1 METAPFHEATRSR
14 FLTYAV
20 SVITGRAI
28 PDIRDGLK
36 PVHRRILY
44 AMYTNLRLYP
54 DARYRKSATIVGETM
69 GKYHPHG
76 DGAIYD
82 AMARMAQYFSL
93 RDPLVE
99 GHGNFGSIDGD
110 RPAAMRYTEARL
122 QPLAMELLEEI
133 RQSTVAYRPNFDGSL
148 SEPVV
153 LPASFP
159 NLLVNGT
166 EGIAVGMT
174 SDIPPH
180 NLDEVV
186 AGAIYLVDSRI
197 RSKHRKWPANAVRRL
212 VQRHIRGPD
221 FPLGGTILA
230 TEDDLVSL
238 YETGEGALTVRGEYK
253 QESKRLLVITSLP
266 YGVRKS
272 RLVERIADR
281 IARNKLPQVFDIRD
295 ESTDEIRVVLELTHK
310 SSARKVLAY
319 LFKRTELEKRI
330 HVRMTCLIPTD
341 DPQISVPRKVSLQQA
356 LEHFLE
362 FRLEVVT
369 RRLRHELEQ
378 LRRRIHILEGFEI
391 IFDALDEAIKIIR
404 SSRNR
409 TDGAQRLRHRF
420 QLSED
425 QSNAILDARL
435 YKLSQMEIMAVREEL
450 AAKRVRAAEIEQLLE
465 DTDARWKIVRTEL
478 REVRKKYGTPRRT
491 SVEPPDGSRFEYT
504 EEDFIPDETVTVI
517 VTRSGRIKRQGSY
530 SDISTIRVPEGD
542 EVGWTLEISTRS
554 TVVVWTSTGR
564 AYTLRVHEIA
574 VSPRGYGEPLQKY
587 FSFVDK
593 ERVVGVIGCDKRILP
608 RVRLEEDLFPKQ
620 GGKKTAIM
628 GMVLACSRKGFA
640 KRIVLNPYITPSR
653 KGGRMYMKIAEDD
666 SAVGAWPVTGR
677 EHLCLASQS
686 GSGLVVA
693 IGQLPE
699 LTGAARGVIAM
710 RLSEGDYVLGAA
722 VSSRATQGL
731 RAVTNRGRERIIRPT
746 LIKPTG
752 RGDWGRELIKRGC
765 FEEVRI
771 DPVEIKIAQ

>member
-14 FLTYAV
+14 FLTYAL

-44 AMYTNLRLYP
+44 AMFTNLRLYP

-82 AMARMAQYFSL
+82 AMARMAQGFSL
-93 RDPLVE
+93 RDPLVD

-110 RPAAMRYTEARL
+110 KPAAMRYTEARL

-133 RQSTVAYRPNFDGSL
+133 RHNTVSFRPNFDGTL

-186 AGAIYLVDSRI
+186 AGAIYMVDARLRSSR
-197 RSKHRKWPANAVRRL
+197 RQWPKKAVRTL
-212 VQRHIRGPD
+212 VQRYIHGPD
-221 FPLGGTILA
+221 FPLGGTILS
-230 TEDDLVSL
+230 TEDELVDL

-253 QESKRLLVITSLP
+253 QESKQQLVITSVP
-266 YGVRKS
+266 FGVRKS

-281 IARNKLPQVFDIRD
+281 IAKNKLPQVLDIRD
-295 ESTDEIRVVLELTHK
+295 ESTDEVRIVLELKRQTDPM
-310 SSARKVLAY
+310 KVLAY

-330 HVRMTCLIPTD
+330 HVRMTCLVPTS
-341 DPQISVPRKVSLQQA
+341 DPQICVPQKVNLQEA

-362 FRLEVVT
+362 FRLDVVT
-369 RRLRHELEQ
+369 RRLEHELEQ
-378 LRRRIHILEGFEI
+378 LRKRIHILEGFEI

-409 TDGAQRLRHRF
+409 ADSSQRLRHRF
-420 QLSED
+420 QLSEE
-425 QSNAILDARL
+425 QTNAILDVRL
-435 YKLSQMEIMAVREEL
+435 YKLSQLEIMAVREEL
-450 AAKRVRAAEIEQLLE
+450 AAKRERAAEIEGLLANVDE
-465 DTDARWKIVRTEL
+465 RWKIVRSEL
-478 REVRKKYGTPRRT
+478 KAIRKQYSTPRRT
-491 SVEPPDGSRFEYT
+491 TLQAPDNGSFEYT

-530 SDISTIRVPEGD
+530 SDVSSIRVQEGD
-542 EVGWTLEISTRS
+542 EVGWTLETSTRS
-554 TVVVWTSTGR
+554 TVIVWTSAGR
-564 AYTLRVHEIA
+564 AYTLRVHEVA
-574 VSPRGYGEPLQKY
+574 VSPRGFGDPLQKY
-587 FSFVDK
+587 FNFVDK
-593 ERVVGVIGCDKRILP
+593 EQVVGVTGCDDRILP
-608 RVRLEEDLFPKQ
+608 RVQPDDDLFPRS
-620 GGKKTAIM
+620 GKKGAGIK
-628 GMVLACSRKGFA
+628 GFVVACSRGGFT
-640 KRIVLNPYITPSR
+640 KRVVLDPYMTPSR
-653 KGGRMYMKIAEDD
+653 KTGRTYMQVGEDD
-666 SAVGAWPVTGR
+666 QVIGAWIASGR

-686 GSGLVVA
+686 GSGLVFS
-693 IGQLPE
+693 IKQIPE
-699 LTGAARGVIAM
+699 QKGGARGVLGM
-710 RLSEGDYVLGAA
+710 RLSEDDQILGAA
-722 VSSRATQGL
+722 LSTKATQGL
-731 RAVTNRGRERIIRPT
+731 RVMTNRGSEKIVRPT
-746 LIKPTG
+746 KVKPTG
-752 RGDWGRELIKRGC
+752 RGGKGRELIKRGS
-765 FEEVRI
+765 FENVHMEPIEVKI
-771 DPVEIKIAQ
+771 DE

>member
-44 AMYTNLRLYP
+44 AMFTNLRLYP

-82 AMARMAQYFSL
+82 AMARLAQGFSL

-133 RQSTVAYRPNFDGSL
+133 RQSTVAFRPNFDGSL

-186 AGAIYLVDSRI
+186 AGAIYLVDSRL
-197 RSKHRKWPANAVRRL
+197 RSKSRKWPGKAVRRL
-212 VQRHIRGPD
+212 VQHHIRGPD

-230 TEDDLVSL
+230 TEDDLVNL

-253 QESKRLLVITSLP
+253 QESKRLLVITSVP

-281 IARNKLPQVFDIRD
+281 IAKKKLPQVFDIRD
-295 ESTDEIRVVLELTHK
+295 ESTDEIRVVLELKRK

-341 DPQISVPRKVSLQQA
+341 DPQISVPRKVNLQQA
-356 LEHFLE
+356 LQHFLE
-362 FRLEVVT
+362 FRLDVVT
-369 RRLRHELEQ
+369 RRLTHELEQ
-378 LRRRIHILEGFEI
+378 LRKRIHILEGFEI

-409 TDGAQRLRHRF
+409 ADSAQRLRHRF
-420 QLSED
+420 QLSEE
-425 QSNAILDARL
+425 QSSAILEARL
-435 YKLSQMEIMAVREEL
+435 YKLSQMEIIAVREEL
-450 AAKRVRAAEIEQLLE
+450 ATKRARAAEIEQLLD
-465 DTDARWKIVRTEL
+465 DTDARWKIVRAEL
-478 REVRKKYGTPRRT
+478 REIRKKYGTPRRT
-491 SVEPPDGSRFEYT
+491 SVETPESSRFEYT

-530 SDISTIRVPEGD
+530 TDISTIRVQEGD
-542 EVGWTLEISTRS
+542 DVGWTLETSTRC
-554 TVVVWTSTGR
+554 TVVLWTSAGR

-574 VSPRGYGEPLQKY
+574 VSPRGYGEPLQKF

-593 ERVVGVIGCDKRILP
+593 EQVVGVTGCDRRILP
-608 RVRLEEDLFPKQ
+608 RIQPEEDLFPKT
-620 GGKKTAIM
+620 GGKKPAIG
-628 GMVLACSRKGFA
+628 GMVIACSRKGFA
-640 KRIVLNPYITPSR
+640 KRVNLDPFMTPSR
-653 KGGRMYMKIAEDD
+653 KTGRVYMQVSEDD
-666 SAVGAWPVTGR
+666 SAIGAWPVGGR
-677 EHLCLASQS
+677 EHLCLASRS
-686 GSGLVVA
+686 GSGLVVS
-693 IGQLPE
+693 IGQFPE
-699 LTGAARGVIAM
+699 LKGGARGVIAM
-710 RLSEGDYVLGAA
+710 RLSEDDYILGAA
-722 VSSRATQGL
+722 LSSRATQGL
-731 RAVTNRGRERIIRPT
+731 RAVTSRGSEKIIRPT
-746 LIKPTG
+746 LVKPTG
-752 RGDWGRELIKRGC
+752 RGGRGRVLIKRGC
-765 FEEVRI
+765 FEKVHI
-771 DPVEIKIAQ
+771 DPIEVEIAG